1 MFTWKSFRN
10 HFIKGTTTIILIIT
24 YCSYNHMKI
33 FLSLGWSKR
42 RWKSW
47 VKSLSLLILV
57 NRASDLMAAHDPRLW
72 ETMQHFSQ
80 NLAIWT
86 LWLLLLQQ
94 TGNYQMASL
103 LNKVLDFALTK
114 AGKDSNFIL
123 KTEQRSIIE
132 AIVCQKKDVL
142 EVLPSGFAKSLVFHL
157 LSDI

>member
-10 HFIKGTTTIILIIT
+10 HLIKETTTIILIIT
-24 YCSYNHMKI
+24 YFSYNCMKI

-57 NRASDLMAAHDPRLW
+57 TRASDLLAAHDPRLW

-86 LWLLLLQQ
+86 LWLPLLEQ

-103 LNKVLDFALTK
+103 LKKVLDFALTK
-114 AGKDSNFIL
+114 AGKDSNWKLSKSQLL
-123 KTEQRSIIE
+123 KLSF
-132 AIVCQKKDVL
+132 VKKRDVL
-142 EVLPSGFAKSLVFHL
+142 KVLPLGFAKSLVFHL
-157 LSDI
+157 LSEI